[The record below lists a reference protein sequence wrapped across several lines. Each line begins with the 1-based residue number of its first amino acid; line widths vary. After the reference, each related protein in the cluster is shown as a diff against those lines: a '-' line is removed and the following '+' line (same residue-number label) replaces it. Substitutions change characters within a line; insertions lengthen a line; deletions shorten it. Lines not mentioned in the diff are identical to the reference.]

1 MFPSG
6 ALKRFLEMN
15 RAPAKPGF
23 FVQDRFL
30 YSKDNEK
37 VVLRGINHMFIWTDR
52 DGKTI
57 PEIAKTGANCVR
69 IVWNTR
75 GRISDLDNI
84 IGLAIANGMIPIPE
98 IHDTTGNWRRLPD
111 ALDFWLRD
119 ETLQVISNH
128 QEYLIINIGNEPSD
142 VEQDPNDF
150 FEAYSTIVIK
160 MRAAGIRV
168 PIMIDADFWGQSEK
182 NIFRMGHQLLQADP
196 EHNLMF
202 SIHMWWPSERHNVSS
217 GYETVEGRVTGVLE
231 KSVELKLPLIVGEFA
246 PVAAGDVKEI
256 PYRHI
261 MAECERLNIGWL
273 AWSWG
278 PGNFDS
284 PEMDMTAHGS
294 YNTLIG
300 WGKEVAVDSPLGIQ
314 NTSVIPA
321 FIQNKNYTT
330 GSQGTGANLIENG
343 DFSADPPLSGWITD
357 FWGGKADVVVH
368 GGEVRFDVKSA
379 GKETWSLQF
388 KQRLTLRKGLT
399 YIFSMRAKA
408 DKPRTLNVNIKKDC
422 ENYVPYANGR
432 ILDLSTSWQNFSW
445 KFTMKEDS
453 DTDALLIYDMGGVP
467 ISWTLADISL
477 VHARSVADRLNRT
490 FQRNVQKNSGFFNA
504 PNGPWELHLYS
515 ATGELLEV
523 LDHGH
528 GGEGMRQYP
537 KIERSGIMVI
547 KDI

>member
-1 MFPSG
+1 MM
-6 ALKRFLEMN
+6 AI
-15 RAPAKPGF
+15 AKPGF

-37 VVLRGINHMFIWTDR
+37 VILRGINHMFIWTDR
-52 DGKTI
+52 EGKTI

-128 QEYLIINIGNEPSD
+128 QEYLIINIGNEPGS
-142 VEQDPNDF
+142 EEMDPEDF
-150 FEAYSTIVIK
+150 YSAYSVIITK

-182 NIFRMGHQLLQADP
+182 NIFRVGNRLLQADP
-196 EHNLMF
+196 EHNLIF
-202 SIHMWWPSERHNVSS
+202 SIHMWWPSERHDTAS
-217 GYETVEGRVTGVLE
+217 GYETVEERVTGVLE
-231 KSVELKLPLIVGEFA
+231 KSVELKLPLIIGEFA
-246 PVAAGDVKEI
+246 PVAAGDIKAI
-256 PYRHI
+256 PYKHI
-261 MAECERLNIGWL
+261 MAEAERLNIGWL

-294 YNTLIG
+294 YNTLVG

-314 NTSVIPA
+314 NTSVIPS

-330 GSQGTGANLIENG
+330 GSQGTGTNLIENG
-343 DFSADPPLSGWITD
+343 DFSAEPNLKGWVTD
-357 FWGGKADVVVH
+357 FWGGKAEVDVH
-368 GGEVRFDVKSA
+368 NGEVRFDVKQA
-379 GKETWSLQF
+379 GKETWCLQF

-408 DKPRTLNVNIKKDC
+408 DKPRTLNVNIKKDSPK
-422 ENYVPYANGR
+422 YTPYANGR

-445 KFTMKEDS
+445 KFTMKEDT
-453 DTDALLIYDMGGVP
+453 DTDALLIYDMGGVNV
-467 ISWTLADISL
+467 SWTLADISL

-504 PNGPWELHLYS
+504 PNGPWQLQLYS
-515 ATGELLEV
+515 SNGDLLDV
-523 LDHGH
+523 LDSGK

-547 KDI
+547 KDIA

>member
-1 MFPSG
+1 
-6 ALKRFLEMN
+6 MN

-52 DGKTI
+52 EGKTI

-84 IGLAIANGMIPIPE
+84 IGLSIANGMIPIPE

-128 QEYLIINIGNEPSD
+128 QEYLIINIGNEPGD

-182 NIFRMGHQLLQADP
+182 NIFLMGRKLLHADP
-196 EHNLMF
+196 EHNLIF
-202 SIHMWWPSERHNVSS
+202 SIHMWWPSERHDVSC
-217 GYETVEGRVTGVLE
+217 GYDSVEARVTGVLE

-321 FIQNKNYTT
+321 FVQNKNYTT

-343 DFSADPPLSGWITD
+343 DFSAEPPLTGWTTD
-357 FWGGKADVVVH
+357 FWGGKADVVVK

-504 PNGPWELHLYS
+504 PNGPWQLQLYS
-515 ATGELLEV
+515 ATGDLLEV
-523 LDHGH
+523 LDSGK

>member
-1 MFPSG
+1 
-6 ALKRFLEMN
+6 MN

-52 DGKTI
+52 EGKTI

-128 QEYLIINIGNEPSD
+128 QEYMIINIGNEPSD

-150 FEAYSTIVIK
+150 FEAYSTIVVK

-196 EHNLMF
+196 EHNLIF
-202 SIHMWWPSERHNVSS
+202 SIHMWWPSERHDVSS
-217 GYETVEGRVTGVLE
+217 GYDTVEARVTGVLE

-343 DFSADPPLSGWITD
+343 DFSAEPPLSGWTTD
-357 FWGGKADVVVH
+357 FWGGKADVVVK

-504 PNGPWELHLYS
+504 PNGPWQLQLYS

-523 LDHGH
+523 LDSGH